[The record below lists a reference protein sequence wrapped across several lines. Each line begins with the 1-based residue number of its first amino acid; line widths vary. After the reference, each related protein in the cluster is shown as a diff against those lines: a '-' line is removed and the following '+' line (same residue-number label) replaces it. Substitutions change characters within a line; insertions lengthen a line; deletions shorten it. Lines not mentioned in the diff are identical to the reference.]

1 MSQLQV
7 GHTLRGEK
15 GYASIRF
22 HTWSHSSVGLESPRS
37 YSGELRK
44 IPWGMPCGGGG
55 IRDGGAEGEGERAD
69 IFGPRFNVHLF
80 IQVESSEAY
89 VLIEQ
94 SCKPQIHGNV

>member
-55 IRDGGAEGEGERAD
+55 IRDGGQKGREREQ
-69 IFGPRFNVHLF
+69 IFLVPDSMSICLF
-80 IQVESSEAY
+80 RLKVQRPM
-89 VLIEQ
+89 
-94 SCKPQIHGNV
+94 C